1 MLSAFVVD
9 LDRELSLAAMWHA
22 YRASDCAAQ
31 NIVEIDTGVV
41 HALLN
46 ARYYDAGI
54 RHTDQSARSDMIR
67 SCPWEARRNMDWDE
81 YFRQQA
87 AMYRKLAE
95 KTEDAFIK
103 QELLDL
109 AAVCEE
115 VANNIE
121 DHQTSG

>member
-46 ARYYDAGI
+46 ARYYSPSQGEFISQDPVFWEVGL
-54 RHTDQSARSDMIR
+54 TSDGKSALANPQALNSYGYANDNPISGKDPSGRS
-67 SCPWEARRNMDWDE
+67 
-81 YFRQQA
+81 
-87 AMYRKLAE
+87 LAE
-95 KTEDAFIK
+95 Y
-103 QELLDL
+103 
-109 AAVCEE
+109 
-115 VANNIE
+115 NNKPISA
-121 DHQTSG
+121 H